1 MSKLEELGLT
11 RNKAILIGI
20 LGTVFIGVLV
30 TNLMPASNSPSAGTL
45 KRRKPRLRSVSN
57 SKRSN
62 NKQSIAADVK
72 RKALEW
78 PEFKLADV
86 ITHDPFAL
94 PAALRP
100 EKEEATAETNVAN
113 QTTDTTAAEA
123 ARTAEAAAARLKEL
137 QLAQMEQE
145 QREQELKM
153 ERVRELQK
161 SGIGIALISPDSKVI
176 KIGEKKFQVGDML
189 QGLRI
194 VEIRP
199 DGSVVVSTE

>member
-1 MSKLEELGLT
+1 M
-11 RNKAILIGI
+11 
-20 LGTVFIGVLV
+20 
-30 TNLMPASNSPSAGTL
+30 
-45 KRRKPRLRSVSN
+45 
-57 SKRSN
+57 
-62 NKQSIAADVK
+62 
-72 RKALEW
+72 
-78 PEFKLADV
+78 
-86 ITHDPFAL
+86 
-94 PAALRP
+94 RP